1 MNASN
6 SEASFANLDKLTKAF
21 LDFSAISDLPEIK
34 ERDKKVVLAISNLY
48 LKVKKSDLTQAKA
61 EQLVAEINALIA
73 CYHSTGHFIVASKKS
88 RTLTKNIDNQ
98 NPTAQKTTTSPTKK
112 RKFLK
117 VRLRKASYQ
126 YNSER
131 LAVSKKLLQKG
142 SIIKTSNEI
151 YLIKGKSFYRIA
163 NNYYVP
169 VSNT

>member
-73 CYHSTGHFIVASKKS
+73 C
-88 RTLTKNIDNQ
+88 
-98 NPTAQKTTTSPTKK
+98 
-112 RKFLK
+112 
-117 VRLRKASYQ
+117 
-126 YNSER
+126 
-131 LAVSKKLLQKG
+131 
-142 SIIKTSNEI
+142 
-151 YLIKGKSFYRIA
+151 
-163 NNYYVP
+163 
-169 VSNT
+169 